1 MVQCSILRTYCYYD
15 LRAQDENFSTGVRN
29 FSLRELLIFFK
40 GNYPGHLCLVRSFY
54 VRGWEQVGVR
64 HFLFQFAVLY
74 LERFVIQ
81 GRKGKLNE
89 REREGR
95 LRKRD
100 TTNLRTKND
109 ECVQQYLIVA
119 RENKTRLISVQFIL
133 QFTALTQNIVVLCNT
148 FVISVLK
155 IITHIRQLIL

>member
-1 MVQCSILRTYCYYD
+1 
-15 LRAQDENFSTGVRN
+15 
-29 FSLRELLIFFK
+29 
-40 GNYPGHLCLVRSFY
+40 
-54 VRGWEQVGVR
+54 VGVR

-119 RENKTRLISVQFIL
+119 RENKTRLISV
-133 QFTALTQNIVVLCNT
+133 
-148 FVISVLK
+148 
-155 IITHIRQLIL
+155 